1 MCGLLYTYLIDYLLE
16 QVNRLENQLL
26 YLFSGES
33 CRVGDEKV
41 EGDVD
46 SIDLVIVEVEA
57 CPQEF

>member
-26 YLFSGES
+26 YLLSGES

-46 SIDLVIVEVEA
+46 SINLVIVEVEA

>member
-33 CRVGDEKV
+33 CGMGDEKV

-46 SIDLVIVEVEA
+46 SINLVIVEVEA

>member
-26 YLFSGES
+26 YLLRGES

-57 CPQEF
+57 SPQEF